1 MGLAVESAAAPSR
14 FRKGLAV
21 NVERAF
27 GEALAGQ
34 WAADGDEPELLPAQL
49 ARAAVTTLGVD
60 GVGLSVHAT
69 AGHSTPLG
77 ASDEAATTAER
88 LQFTA
93 GSGPCM
99 LAGRSGWP
107 VFAPEDQ
114 LRTRWPAFHDLLVT
128 HTPFRS
134 VVALSLP
141 GALRGYGAVD
151 LYLTHP
157 VGVVTFDAM
166 QALRVAELISGQLSH
181 TADWSEWTET
191 AGPAWTNTAA
201 ARQRARVWMA
211 TGMVSL
217 ALQLESSDALA
228 LLRSYAYA
236 ANRSA
241 DAIAADLV
249 IGRLTTNQLRE
260 GAASDH

>member
-1 MGLAVESAAAPSR
+1 M
-14 FRKGLAV
+14 AV
-21 NVERAF
+21 NIERAF
-27 GEALAGQ
+27 GQALADQ
-34 WAADGDEPELLPAQL
+34 WAAGGDEPELLPAQL
-49 ARAAVTTLGVD
+49 ARAAVTSLGVD
-60 GVGLSVHAT
+60 GVGLSVHDA
-69 AGHSTPLG
+69 AGRSTPLG
-77 ASDEAATTAER
+77 ASDEDATTAER

-99 LAGRSGWP
+99 FAAQSGWP

-141 GALRGYGAVD
+141 GALRGYGALD

-157 VGVVTFDAM
+157 VGLVTFDAM
-166 QALRVAELISGQLSH
+166 QALCVAELISGQLSH
-181 TADWSEWTET
+181 AAEWSEWTET
-191 AGPAWTNTAA
+191 EGPAWTNTEA

-217 ALQLESSDALA
+217 ALRLESSDALA

-236 ANRSA
+236 SNRSA

-249 IGRLTTNQLRE
+249 CGRLTTSQLRE
-260 GAASDH
+260 DAASDH